1 MDDRRKI
8 WKIGCN
14 QMFNSIKE
22 LRIICFF
29 FFFLLKNY
37 LCAFEISDYSPLK
50 QTNAIKEYLEII
62 GASPDSSRNI
72 DIAKYN
78 ADIVDKNP
86 CLKEL
91 ANDFYYRLSLKEA
104 KSTQYLADRT
114 KPLPSSVSLDETASS
129 IGLEPGWLWKEALQV
144 SKNDKNLAIQLIGI
158 CGHDDKYQMN
168 GYPFILTDS
177 QRKELST
184 HYKKRDSSFYIER
197 NYREA
202 IDSYNVPLS
211 KVDLKRIR
219 KDVEDYYFKSLE
231 LNNGIVCPAGRAEM
245 FYPQALGVDIPTS
258 LKEKIAKFQAPTKGP
273 SYLPAKAYHIM
284 GSAYTSCFL
293 LQKGVPEAITRELVL
308 TAVNGYRGTTMC
320 GDLKTKRISID
331 PKLDPNEIVS
341 ILESIRIKSKSCEEG
356 KNKNLCTQIINIMG
370 ERAFFDNAISSDQF
384 KRKILKMVSK
394 EDASVAFFN
403 SINSLFALK
412 CNGLQITNALRS
424 FLEKR
429 ALWNDFKCPSE
440 MNSTRCEN
448 MRKLISTWA
457 IDFAWSEQQHLT
469 GFNFAK
475 ENCPQLPA
483 GTTIEQRA
491 CEALKSKNANSIKSV
506 K

>member
-1 MDDRRKI
+1 
-8 WKIGCN
+8 
-14 QMFNSIKE
+14 MFNSIKK
-22 LRIICFF
+22 LRIIYFYL
-29 FFFLLKNY
+29 FFLLNNY
-37 LCAFEISDYSPLK
+37 LFASEISNYPPLK
-50 QTNAIKEYLEII
+50 QANAIKEYLEII
-62 GASPDSSRNI
+62 GASPDRSHNI

-78 ADIVDKNP
+78 AEIVDKNP

-91 ANDFYYRLSLKEA
+91 ATNFYYRLSLKGA
-104 KSTQYLADRT
+104 KSTQYLADRA
-114 KPLPSSVSLDETASS
+114 KPLPSNVSLDETALS
-129 IGLEPGWLWKEALQV
+129 IGLEPGWLWKEALEI
-144 SKNDKNLAIQLIGI
+144 SSNDKNLAIQLIGI

-168 GYPFILTDS
+168 GYSFTLTDS

-211 KVDLKRIR
+211 KAELKRIR
-219 KDVEDYYFKSLE
+219 ENVEDFYVKSLE
-231 LNNGIVCPAGRAEM
+231 LNNGIVCPAGRDEM
-245 FYPQALGVDIPTS
+245 FYPQSLGVDTS
-258 LKEKIAKFQAPTKGP
+258 TDLKEKIAKFQAPSKGP

-293 LQKGVPEAITRELVL
+293 LQKGVPEEITKELVL

-320 GDLKTKRISID
+320 GDLKSKRISID
-331 PKLDPNEIVS
+331 PKLDPDEIVS
-341 ILESIRIKSKSCEEG
+341 ILESIRTKRKNCEEG

-370 ERAFFDNAISSDQF
+370 ERAFFDKAISSDQF
-384 KRKILKMVSK
+384 KRKILKIVSK
-394 EDASVAFFN
+394 EDVSVAFFD

-429 ALWNDFKCPSE
+429 ALWNNYKCPSE
-440 MNSTRCEN
+440 MNTIRCEN

-457 IDFAWSEQQHLT
+457 IDFEWSEQQHLI

-491 CEALKSKNANSIKSV
+491 CEVLKNKNANSIKSV